1 MWFMLKKEW
10 SVDSEQLSVAV
21 DFALR
26 AKSSIIEI
34 FAEGENN
41 PSLFTVH
48 LKKMFLHAGENTVIN
63 KKDIIGIFDSD
74 TSTMSEVTRKTLKK
88 AQGEGRVVNIAL
100 KLPKSYILTEQDGRL
115 IFYMSPVSSGILK
128 KRNNGKIQD
137 NYL

>member
-1 MWFMLKKEW
+1 
-10 SVDSEQLSVAV
+10 
-21 DFALR
+21 
-26 AKSSIIEI
+26 
-34 FAEGENN
+34 
-41 PSLFTVH
+41 
-48 LKKMFLHAGENTVIN
+48 MFLHAGENTVIN